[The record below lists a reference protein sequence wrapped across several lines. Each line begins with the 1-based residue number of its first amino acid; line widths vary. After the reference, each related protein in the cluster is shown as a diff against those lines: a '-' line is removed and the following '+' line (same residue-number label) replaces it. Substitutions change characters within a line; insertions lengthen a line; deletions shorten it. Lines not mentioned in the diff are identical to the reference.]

1 MPDFFKRHECGHQ
14 WTALEMPD
22 VVRLTLQGKVTLEE
36 CRMINAAHLEY
47 GKDVPY
53 FFYLID
59 LTALEDLPP
68 AVRKEASETVKTL
81 PLRGTVVKNAP
92 LRAKVLARLLL
103 TAANLF
109 RRGPEANPLIFVDTE
124 EEAQAWYEKRR
135 QQVGGEAAA

>member
-14 WTALEMPD
+14 WTALDLPD

-36 CRMINAAHLEY
+36 CKRINEAHLEY
-47 GKDVPY
+47 AKDVPY

-68 AVRKEASETVKTL
+68 AVRKEASETVKSL
-81 PLRGTVVKNAP
+81 PLRGTAIKNAP

-109 RRGPEANPLIFVDTE
+109 RRGPEANPLVFVDTE

>member
-14 WTALEMPD
+14 WTALDLPD

-36 CRMINAAHLEY
+36 CKRINEAHLEY
-47 GKDVPY
+47 AKDVPY

-68 AVRKEASETVKTL
+68 AVRKEASETVKSL
-81 PLRGTVVKNAP
+81 PLRGTAIKNAP

-109 RRGPEANPLIFVDTE
+109 RRGPEANPLTFVDTE
-124 EEAQAWYEKRR
+124 DEARAWYDKRR
-135 QQVGGEAAA
+135 QQVAEAA

>member
-1 MPDFFKRHECGHQ
+1 MSELLKKHDCGQQ
-14 WTALEMPD
+14 WTALEKPD

-36 CRMINAAHLEY
+36 CRKINEAHLEY
-47 GKDVPY
+47 AKDVPY

-68 AVRKEASETVKTL
+68 AVRKEASETVKLL

>member
-1 MPDFFKRHECGHQ
+1 MPEFFKKHDCGHQ
-14 WTALEMPD
+14 WTALELPD

-36 CRMINAAHLEY
+36 CQMINQAHIEY

-109 RRGPEANPLIFVDTE
+109 RRGPEANPLVFVDTE

-135 QQVGGEAAA
+135 QQISGEAAA

>member
-1 MPDFFKRHECGHQ
+1 MPEFLKQHQCGQQ
-14 WTALEMPD
+14 WTGLEKPD
-22 VVRLTLQGKVTLEE
+22 ICRLTLQGKVTLEE
-36 CRMINAAHLEY
+36 CRMLNEAHLEF

-59 LTALEDLPP
+59 LSALEDLPP
-68 AVRKEASETVKTL
+68 AVRKEASETVKLL

-109 RRGPEANPLIFVDTE
+109 RRGPEANPLVFVETE
-124 EEAQAWYEKRR
+124 EEAHVWYAKRR
-135 QQVGGEAAA
+135 QQIGGEAAA

>member
-1 MPDFFKRHECGHQ
+1 MSEFFKRHECGQQ
-14 WTALEMPD
+14 WTGIEMPD

-36 CRMINAAHLEY
+36 CRMINEAHLEY

-109 RRGPEANPLIFVDTE
+109 RRGPEANPLVFVETE
-124 EEAQAWYEKRR
+124 EEALAWYEKRR
-135 QQVGGEAAA
+135 QQIGGEAAA

>member
-1 MPDFFKRHECGHQ
+1 MPELLKKHDCGQQ
-14 WTALEMPD
+14 WTALEKPD

-36 CRMINAAHLEY
+36 CRKINEAHLEY
-47 GKDVPY
+47 AKDVPY

-68 AVRKEASETVKTL
+68 AVRKEASETVKLL

-109 RRGPEANPLIFVDTE
+109 RRGPEANPLIFMDTE

-135 QQVGGEAAA
+135 QQIGGEAAA